1 MIGNKKLYM
10 GYTKTAVW
18 GVSWLVGLR
27 GVTRGL
33 SFLRV
38 FFLARILSPAQF
50 GTFGIATLVLSL
62 IEVMTETGVNIVL
75 IQEDRSLFK
84 RYLNSAWVVSI
95 IRGLV
100 IGLLIAITSPLV
112 AHFFRNPDAI
122 FILLLIAL
130 VPIVRGWINPSL
142 VLWQKD
148 LEFHKDVWLK
158 SSVAIVGTMVS
169 ITLAVTWRNPIA
181 LAIGMLAEA
190 LLEVALSHLLIKP
203 TPRFHFAK
211 KDFWFI
217 VSRGK
222 WMTAA
227 GTFHYLFQQLDDMV
241 VGRRLG
247 QTSLGYYQMAYRLA
261 TLPITEVSDVFM
273 KVTFPIYGKVT
284 GDKDRL
290 RRAFTKTSL
299 VVMGLS
305 IPFGLLMIFF
315 PSQIVQLVLG
325 EQWVAV
331 IPLLPILGVFG
342 VLRAVTNSCF
352 SLFLAVKKQEYVTVV
367 TVVGLITMVAV
378 LLPLVSV
385 YGMIGAAYA
394 ALIGSIAVLPVT
406 GWYTWRIIR

>member
-1 MIGNKKLYM
+1 M

-18 GVSWLVGLR
+18 GVSWLVVLR

-38 FFLARILSPAQF
+38 FYLARILSPAQF

-95 IRGLV
+95 IRGSI
-100 IGLLIAITSPLV
+100 IGLLIALTSPIV
-112 AHFFRNPDAI
+112 ANFFRNPDAI
-122 FILLLIAL
+122 PMLLVIAL

-158 SSVAIVGTMVS
+158 SSVAVVGTIVS
-169 ITLAVTWRNPIA
+169 IALAILWRSPIA
-181 LAIGMLAEA
+181 LAIGMLVEA
-190 LLEVALSHLLIKP
+190 TLEAVLSHLIIKP
-203 TPRFHFAK
+203 TPRFRFAK

-227 GTFHYLFQQLDDMV
+227 GTFHYLFQQVDDMV

-273 KVTFPIYGKVT
+273 KVTFPIYGKVV
-284 GDKDRL
+284 GDQGRL

-299 VVMGLS
+299 AVIGLS
-305 IPFGLLMIFF
+305 IPFGLLLILF
-315 PSQIVQLVLG
+315 PSQIVQIVLG
-325 EQWVAV
+325 DQWLAI
-331 IPLLPILGVFG
+331 IPLLPILGIFG
-342 VLRAVTNSCF
+342 VLRAITNSCF

-367 TVVGLITMVAV
+367 TVVGLLAMIVI

-385 YGMIGAAYA
+385 YGMLGVAYA
-394 ALIGSIAVLPVT
+394 ALIGSLVVLPVA
-406 GWYTWRIIR
+406 GFYTWRIIR